1 MRVTNM
7 LAWLFKCR
15 TFVTADFIEK
25 AWALRNMSIHIC
37 CVYPV
42 PDVLYCIVYWDCVWT
57 TGFV

>member
-1 MRVTNM
+1 M